1 MLLNAKKKGSD
12 KMIKTFRGLL
22 ADGGQ
27 ERIRLSTNKGKVG
40 YRIIKFQVVGAAV
53 GTSNY
58 ESVSQIWNKE
68 QTSAVATI
76 DFTDSDLLGI
86 GIFTAEH
93 GAHQYPEDM
102 TIIFDTEIF
111 NQDIYITQQC
121 LQSGS
126 VNYYLELETIPLS
139 DQAAQYTTIKSL
151 RSS

>member
-1 MLLNAKKKGSD
+1 
-12 KMIKTFRGLL
+12 MIKTFRGLI

-27 ERIRLSTNKGKVG
+27 ERIRLQTIQGKVG
-40 YRIIKFQVVGAAV
+40 YRIIKFQVVGTAV

-58 ESVSQIWNKE
+58 ESVSQIWKTE
-68 QTSAVATI
+68 QASVVATI

-102 TIIFDTEIF
+102 TVVFDAEIF

-126 VNYYLELETIPLS
+126 VNYYLELEVINLS
-139 DQAAQYTTIKSL
+139 DMAAEYNTIKDL
-151 RSS
+151 RANA